1 MHRQA
6 SVVTLCLLAAA
17 CGDQSRTV
25 ASPDITVPIVV
36 DRMGPTDGE
45 DHFNPR
51 LLGENE
57 NPPRDTPAHGR
68 AVFHVSDDGQSVS
81 YILVVNDITNVR
93 QSHIHL
99 GPAGVN
105 GPIVVFLYGP
115 VPAGGG
121 PIDGQIASGTFTSA
135 NFINNLAGHP
145 MSDLLDAMRS
155 GNAYVNVH
163 TDDGVPPANT
173 GPGDFPG
180 GEIRGQLADRH
191 ADQR

>member
-1 MHRQA
+1 MRRVA
-6 SVVTLCLLAAA
+6 PIVTLSLLAAA

-25 ASPDITVPIVV
+25 ASPDITIPVV
-36 DRMGPTDGE
+36 ADRMGPVDGE

-57 NPPRDTPAHGR
+57 NPPHETAAHGR

-99 GPAGVN
+99 AAAGVN

-115 VPAGGG
+115 VAAGGG
-121 PIDGQIASGTFTSA
+121 PIDGEIASGTFTA
-135 NFINNLAGHP
+135 LNFIGPLAGHP
-145 MSDLLDAMRS
+145 MSDLLAAMRS

-163 TDDGVPPANT
+163 TDDGVAPANT

-180 GEIRGQLADRH
+180 GEIRGQLLDRH
-191 ADQR
+191 GDR

>member
-1 MHRQA
+1 MHRSA
-6 SVVTLCLLAAA
+6 PLVTLCLLAAA

-25 ASPDITVPIVV
+25 ASPDISIPVV
-36 DRMGPTDGE
+36 TDQMGPTDGE
-45 DHFNPR
+45 DHFNPK

-57 NPPRDTPAHGR
+57 NPPRVTPAHGR

-99 GPAGVN
+99 AAPGVN

-121 PIDGQIASGTFTSA
+121 PIDGEIASGTFTAA
-135 NFINNLAGHP
+135 NFIGPLAGHP
-145 MSDLLDAMRS
+145 MSDLLAAMR
-155 GNAYVNVH
+155 GGKAYVNVH